1 MEKEHRVY
9 VLSADDSN
17 AFDGGYAIDNW
28 NDYEQ
33 AGEDLP
39 DEAKEF
45 IALAEAKGQVYSLK
59 GFMVTFNINE
69 EVGMNDWVFITQ
81 AY

>member
-9 VLSADDSN
+9 VLSADDISI
-17 AFDGGYAIDNW
+17 DGGYAIDNW

-33 AGEDLP
+33 EGEDLP
-39 DEAKEF
+39 KEAKGF
-45 IALAEAKGQVYSLK
+45 IALAEEKGQVYSLK

-69 EVGMNDWVFITQ
+69 EIGMNDWVFITQ